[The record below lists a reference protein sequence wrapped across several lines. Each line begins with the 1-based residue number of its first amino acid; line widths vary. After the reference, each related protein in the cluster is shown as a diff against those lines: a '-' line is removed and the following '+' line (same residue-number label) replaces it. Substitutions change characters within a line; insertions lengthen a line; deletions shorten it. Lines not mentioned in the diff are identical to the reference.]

1 MLIVIDDEIV
11 IETHR
16 IHRSACRKSNTN
28 HRASKREHLSK
39 TQREMTC
46 ANLFPRFP
54 RYRGRSIGLHCF
66 DFPFKSALLEM
77 SRWNKTV
84 KREKLYYLARP
95 YFAFNSSI
103 SFSLFS
109 TSAVL
114 FALHVKTETGI
125 QTESPGNTAPPG
137 TDHRRWNQT
146 NALRHPSHRRCL
158 HRPQRPF
165 LVFPSFLH
173 YTISTECLRKAPTLE
188 SDGCLHICQIYR
200 RFLRS

>member
-1 MLIVIDDEIV
+1 MIDDKIV

-16 IHRSACRKSNTN
+16 IHRSACRKSNTS
-28 HRASKREHLSK
+28 HRANKREHLLRI
-39 TQREMTC
+39 QREMTC

-54 RYRGRSIGLHCF
+54 RYRGRSIGLHRF
-66 DFPFKSALLEM
+66 NFPFKNALFEM
-77 SRWNKTV
+77 SRWNQTP

-146 NALRHPSHRRCL
+146 SVLRHPSHRRCL
-158 HRPQRPF
+158 HIQQRPF
-165 LVFPSFLH
+165 LVFPSFPH
-173 YTISTECLRKAPTLE
+173 YMISTEYLYKAPTLE
-188 SDGCLHICQIYR
+188 SDGCLHICQIYH

>member
-1 MLIVIDDEIV
+1 MIDDKIV

-16 IHRSACRKSNTN
+16 IHRSACRKTNTS
-28 HRASKREHLSK
+28 HRANKREHLLRI
-39 TQREMTC
+39 QREMTC

-54 RYRGRSIGLHCF
+54 RYRGRSIGLHRF
-66 DFPFKSALLEM
+66 NFPFKNALFEM
-77 SRWNKTV
+77 SRWNQTP

-114 FALHVKTETGI
+114 FALHVKPKQDSNRVAWKYSTTRYRPPTLKPDKCSTASFGI
-125 QTESPGNTAPPG
+125 VE
-137 TDHRRWNQT
+137 
-146 NALRHPSHRRCL
+146 CL
-158 HRPQRPF
+158 HIQQRPF
-165 LVFPSFLH
+165 LVFPSFPH
-173 YTISTECLRKAPTLE
+173 YMISTEYLYKAPTLE
-188 SDGCLHICQIYR
+188 SDGCLHICQIYH